1 MFSLIER
8 FMNNLTKETLNG
20 YAKNANINFS
30 EEELDFAYRFT
41 KKNWQSILANHGIFN
56 IKKYADK
63 FTPENYQ
70 IILKL
75 YKENLQKYNHYL

>member
-41 KKNWQSILANHGIFN
+41 KKIGNQYLPIMEFL
-56 IKKYADK
+56 
-63 FTPENYQ
+63 
-70 IILKL
+70 ILKNMQI
-75 YKENLQKYNHYL
+75 NLHQKTIK